1 MMTIE
6 NFRHIYFVG
15 IGGIGMSALAR
26 YFKTL
31 GMKVSGYDKTT
42 SELTQQLENEGMQIH
57 YTDSVELIPEDID
70 CVVYTPAIP
79 NDQKE
84 LSYLKSTGLKV
95 YKRAEILGMIS
106 KEKKTIGVAGTHG
119 KTTTS
124 AILTHILR
132 SANIECSAFLGGISN
147 DLSSNFV
154 FGQGEWAI
162 MEADE
167 FDRSFLQL
175 EPEISILTSMDAD
188 HLDIYKDTAKLQQSF
203 VEYAQKVKRLLV
215 YESGLQI
222 KDQIEVKSISYGTNE
237 ADCIISNVHVAF
249 PYQSFDLSY
258 QDQQMDSIEFTMFGI
273 HNVKNATAACMIALD
288 LGVSE
293 MQIRNALKTFK
304 GIKRRLEMVCKHDK
318 ITYIDDY
325 AHHPSELTAAIDA
338 VRNIFPN
345 KKITGIFQPHLY
357 SRTQDF
363 SEGFA
368 EALDKL
374 DRIILLEIYPARELP
389 IAGVSSALI
398 LDQMYN
404 RNKTLVKMEQ
414 LIEHLKPQTE
424 TEVLVTLGAGDIGTM
439 VQPIQQMINE
449 HWIKN

>member
-1 MMTIE
+1 MMTIDQL
-6 NFRHIYFVG
+6 RHIYFVG

-31 GMKVSGYDKTT
+31 GKKVSGYDKTT
-42 SELTQQLENEGMQIH
+42 SELTQQLEKEGMLIH
-57 YTDSVELIPEDID
+57 YTDSIELIPEDID

-79 NDQKE
+79 KDQKE
-84 LSYLKSTGLKV
+84 LSYLKSSGLEV
-95 YKRAEILGMIS
+95 YKRAEILGLIS
-106 KEKKTIGVAGTHG
+106 KEKRTIGVAGTHG

-132 SANIECSAFLGGISN
+132 SADIECSAFLGGISN
-147 DLSSNFV
+147 NLSSNFV

-175 EPEISILTSMDAD
+175 DPEISILTSMDAD
-188 HLDIYKDTAKLQQSF
+188 HLDIYEDASKLQQSF
-203 VEYAQKVKRLLV
+203 VEYAQKVKKLLV
-215 YESGLQI
+215 YESGLKI
-222 KDQIEVKSISYGTNE
+222 KDQLEVKAVSYGTTE
-237 ADCIISNVHVAF
+237 ADCMISNVHASF
-249 PYQSFDLSY
+249 PYQYFDLTY
-258 QDQQMDSIEFTMFGI
+258 QNQVLHSIEFTMFGM
-273 HNVKNATAACMIALD
+273 HNVKNATAACLIALE
-288 LGVSE
+288 LGINE
-293 MQIRNALKTFK
+293 INIRKALKTFK
-304 GIKRRLEMVCKHDK
+304 GIKRRLEMVCKHDN

-338 VRNIFPN
+338 VRSIFPD

-357 SRTQDF
+357 SRTKDF

-398 LDQMYN
+398 MNQMYN
-404 RNKTLVKMEQ
+404 TDKTLIKMEE
-414 LIEHLKPQTE
+414 LIEHLKPQNE